1 MSGAAGKGLGE
12 QDWKPPCQCEGSL
25 LSSKEKGTGVGMG
38 EEEAVA
44 LPDFMFLGPSTKDPP
59 YCQPSEFLRF
69 LFIPFLSPSRSC
81 HILLLSNLLP

>member
-12 QDWKPPCQCEGSL
+12 QDWRPPCQREGSL
-25 LSSKEKGTGVGMG
+25 LSSKERGTGVGMG

-44 LPDFMFLGPSTKDPP
+44 LPDFMFLGPSTKDPHTANLLSS
-59 YCQPSEFLRF
+59 CVFF
-69 LFIPFLSPSRSC
+69 FIPFLSPSRSC